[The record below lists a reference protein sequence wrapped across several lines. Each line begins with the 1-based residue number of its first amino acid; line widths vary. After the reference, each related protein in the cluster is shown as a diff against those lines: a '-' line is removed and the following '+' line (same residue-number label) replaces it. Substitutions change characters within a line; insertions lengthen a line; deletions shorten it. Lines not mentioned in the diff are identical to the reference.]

1 MENTTEKW
9 SSLDEVAKY
18 IGVTKDTIRNWI
30 DKKVIPAYRVGKQ
43 WKFKLSEIDDWMKS
57 GESAKIV
64 D

>member
-1 MENTTEKW
+1 MDSTTEKW
-9 SSLDEVAKY
+9 SSLDEVATY

-30 DKKVIPAYRVGKQ
+30 DKGVIPAYKVGKQ
-43 WKFKLSEIDDWMKS
+43 WKFKFSEIDNWIKS

>member
-1 MENTTEKW
+1 MDNTTEKW

-30 DKKVIPAYRVGKQ
+30 DKGLIPAYKVGKQ
-43 WKFKLSEIDDWMKS
+43 WKFKLSEIDEWIKS